1 MQIKDIQLAS
11 PLIAAPLAG
20 ISNAAFRSLLYPLGA
35 GLVVSEMISDKAL
48 LYHNRKTLDM
58 TRTWANEDPLSMQLF
73 GHDIDS
79 MVYGA
84 KYLDNETPCKIIDIN
99 MGCPVKKVLAAKA
112 GSYLM
117 QDVDYAYTLVK
128 TIVKNVHKPVTV
140 KMRLGYDMQHINVI
154 DMAKAMEAAGVAMIA
169 IHGRTRSQL
178 YSGQAN
184 WDYIYQLKT
193 HVSIPVVGNGDIT
206 TVEDGLNH
214 LNHVDGI
221 MIGRGLLSNPWLI
234 SQINAALNGQ
244 HIPTV
249 TPMMKHDFLLEL
261 THRLVQIHGEK
272 VAIKEMRTYTAAMVS
287 GLANNHML
295 KQQVNTIE
303 TQVAYH
309 KAIDDYFA
317 SLQSIF

>member
-1 MQIKDIQLAS
+1 MQIKDIQLPS
-11 PLIAAPLAG
+11 PIIAAPLAG

-58 TRTWANEDPLSMQLF
+58 TRTWEGEDPLAMQLF
-73 GHDIDS
+73 GHDVDS

-84 KYLDNETPCKIIDIN
+84 KYLDTQSPCKIIDIN

-117 QDVDYAYTLVK
+117 QDVDYAYHLVK
-128 TIVKNVHKPVTV
+128 TIVENVNKPVTV

-154 DMAKAMEAAGVAMIA
+154 EMAKAMEAAGVAMIA

-184 WDYIYQLKT
+184 WDYIYQVKT
-193 HVSIPVVGNGDIT
+193 QVSIPVVGNGDIT
-206 TVEDGLNH
+206 SVEDGLER
-214 LNHVDGI
+214 LKHVDGI

-234 SQINAALNGQ
+234 CQINAALNGQ
-244 HIPTV
+244 TIPMV
-249 TPMMKHDFLLEL
+249 TPMMKHDFLIEL
-261 THRLVQIHGEK
+261 SNRLIKIHGEN
-272 VAIKEMRTYTAAMVS
+272 VAIKEMRTYTAAMIS
-287 GLANNHML
+287 GLPNNHAI

-303 TQVAYH
+303 TQDGYH
-309 KAIDDYFA
+309 KAIDAYFA
-317 SLQSIF
+317 SLHPVF